1 MEGGRGAVRVPS
13 SPYRSASGMASTLG
27 TGANRFR
34 SASPSRRALA
44 IDMRRIASLLRDPA
58 GALQGTGE
66 SMNNSICSSPNS
78 AWEPGDR
85 GAAPTSLG
93 ASARA
98 ASLSRMV
105 MQNQFTALAER
116 MNTGVSSLQRQ
127 CEVDRRRLA
136 QLEKKLEAQ
145 LDDRADKHDGRER
158 WAEVQ
163 GSVNGLI
170 EETQALARRV
180 DGLDERL
187 WTRTSGSEVSKQR
200 NRELEQQVQ
209 ALEQQNRLAA
219 AAAEETQKRQATKIR
234 RAEHSLEEVLRRMAT
249 MEDEVRQKNAT
260 QRDGYIEA
268 RVNSLEQTQEALDA
282 DIRALQ
288 ASLEDG
294 LQIRDAGQE
303 GADLQGADI
312 FEAIRK
318 SEMGLSALDRK
329 VSSQVEDLSSS
340 VASLRVK
347 VDGLLSRVGG
357 LAERIETA
365 HEPAIESLRLELSQ
379 ARQQERREFD
389 TELQTLKNRLQQAQE
404 SNEEACGELR
414 EALRQSRSEVAALSY
429 RPDIQQDN
437 SWIRNAEE
445 RLAGHEQDLYEL
457 RERLELVQADASLDG
472 KAALMK
478 PAEDFD
484 DFRRRLEW
492 LEEHGAAA
500 ADKSDSSRISQV
512 QNSVCDLVEQ
522 VSRLKQQAA
531 SSEANATSWQQQ
543 VKQIHSLIE
552 RRQSE
557 DSASM
562 RITNEVEAKVGAL
575 SAQVA
580 DMAARMLEVEGNL
593 DFVRENDLPAGQAG
607 TPERATENEAPGQ
620 PSALQEKLEAVAE
633 HLEVVDDLSD
643 RIAELERRFST
654 GPDFHP
660 MGSSSP
666 GPVSE
671 VSFGGEAPLKV
682 AAGPADAVAGQLG
695 ELQLRMDAIDLK
707 MKSVQEA
714 AALKQSKPDR
724 EAEEKLEAL
733 KHELSTLTSRLSA
746 AELQLGSA
754 KEAASEVESLRK
766 EVASKTEAPAE
777 LAALRSEFLDKL
789 AECHAA
795 QDQSKRSAATAATD
809 VKEVRDDVV
818 LLSEKVDATLE
829 DLQEGLTAAKQTV
842 EAVMAPIKQE
852 LKELRS
858 RLPDADA
865 EASAEQ
871 ALLEK
876 LEEVERKMSDM
887 QAATSKA
894 SAVSSEA
901 PAVKDGLEE
910 KLLELQT
917 AFARIEQAKPDCID
931 DTVIVNRLDA
941 LDKRMNEDLQRKV
954 DKLEKYLE
962 EEIDAIKDRIKEEVA
977 GLGKRLDAA
986 LASVRSAQ
994 QDTSKQEQDQLMQM
1008 EELQRRL
1015 LELPEVTVAPADF
1028 AELKEQVK
1036 QVELKV
1042 SSGLGA
1048 SFVPSSG
1055 GTDAAEDTKLRAQVQ
1070 QQVQEMAAQLSK
1082 EVANLAQHQKEIVDT
1097 KATVED
1103 LATQLKAHSAPARD
1117 VEDLASL
1124 RTEFAA
1130 LADRVASTETNC
1142 SATKKD
1148 LEALLGPRNKIG
1160 ISMSSG
1166 NESPLAEVCGR
1177 LDLLTEQVAELQ
1189 NRQEDS
1195 HTGSASL
1202 KGTRKDS
1209 VASADG
1215 SLNFSLTEQTERPGA
1230 PGDSLNFSLTEQT
1243 AKGDFS
1249 SSEPFGKRPAGPGI
1263 SLEAAEEDSDLDEIL
1278 SATDS
1283 PLGGVPGQL
1292 AAGLAELGS
1301 GKDKSADSSRA
1312 SSTSDGP
1319 GGRPRPA
1326 PLKTEEEKSL
1336 PTVAEE
1342 TELGEPTPTS
1352 KGSTSKASTPG
1363 KARPTKSPA
1372 ALSASASASVDS
1384 PMNGSGAL
1392 DASSSQVSASCN
1404 EMSIGMDYSVE
1415 LSTELDEKCDFVEVV
1430 RPVAK
1435 RGAGLSNT
1443 VGTIEEAAEEEEP
1456 VRDRSADEKSVKFEA
1471 KSEATSLKSA
1481 PDALDAL
1488 DALMPKGESEAKA
1501 KGGDALDSLLSSK
1514 PGPPSSTPSSPPGPG
1529 NVLSPK
1535 AKEAAK
1541 EAKKE
1546 ETKEK
1551 DEDEYADASFDG
1563 SMSVPESINE
1573 EEGSGSD
1580 AWGSE
1585 EDV

>member
-1 MEGGRGAVRVPS
+1 
-13 SPYRSASGMASTLG
+13 
-27 TGANRFR
+27 
-34 SASPSRRALA
+34 
-44 IDMRRIASLLRDPA
+44 
-58 GALQGTGE
+58 
-66 SMNNSICSSPNS
+66 
-78 AWEPGDR
+78 
-85 GAAPTSLG
+85 
-93 ASARA
+93 
-98 ASLSRMV
+98 

-170 EETQALARRV
+170 EETQSLARRV

-187 WTRTSGSEVSKQR
+187 WARTSGSEASKQR
-200 NRELEQQVQ
+200 NREIEQQVQ
-209 ALEQQNRLAA
+209 AMEQQNRLAA

-234 RAEHSLEEVLRRMAT
+234 RAEHSLEEVLRRMAA

-260 QRDGYIEA
+260 QRDGYMEA

-282 DIRALQ
+282 DLRALQ

-294 LQIRDAGQE
+294 LQMRDANQE
-303 GADLQGADI
+303 GADLQGADV
-312 FEAIRK
+312 FEAVRK

-329 VSSQVEDLSSS
+329 VSNQVEDLSSS

-389 TELQTLKNRLQQAQE
+389 TELQTFKNRLQQAQD

-437 SWIRNAEE
+437 SWMRTTEE
-445 RLAGHEQDLYEL
+445 RLAGHEQDLFDL
-457 RERLELVQADASLDG
+457 RERLELVQADGTLDG
-472 KAALMK
+472 KTMLMK
-478 PAEDFD
+478 PAEDID
-484 DFRRRLEW
+484 DLRRRLEW
-492 LEEHGAAA
+492 LEEHGSAA
-500 ADKSDSSRISQV
+500 ADKADSSRISQV
-512 QNSVCDLVEQ
+512 QNSLCDLVEQ

-531 SSEANATSWQQQ
+531 SSEANANSWQQQ

-552 RRQSE
+552 RRQNE

-562 RITNEVEAKVGAL
+562 RVTNEVEAKVGAL

-580 DMAARMLEVEGNL
+580 DMAARMLEVEGSL
-593 DFVRENDLPAGQAG
+593 DFVRENDLTTAEVSA
-607 TPERATENEAPGQ
+607 PERTAPESEAPTQ

-643 RIAELERRFST
+643 RLAELERRMST
-654 GPDFHP
+654 GQDFHP
-660 MGSSSP
+660 LGSSSP

-671 VSFGGEAPLKV
+671 VSFGGEAPLK
-682 AAGPADAVAGQLG
+682 ASSAPDLSASQLG
-695 ELQLRMDAIDLK
+695 ELQLRMDAMDLK

-714 AALKQSKPDR
+714 AATKQSKPDGKV
-724 EAEEKLEAL
+724 EEDLQAL
-733 KHELSTLTSRLSA
+733 RKELVSLTSRLGA
-746 AELQLGSA
+746 AELELSSA
-754 KEAASEVESLRK
+754 TEELAKKAEASP
-766 EVASKTEAPAE
+766 APE
-777 LAALRSEFLDKL
+777 LAALRSELLEKVREFN
-789 AECHAA
+789 AG
-795 QDQSKRSAATAATD
+795 QDQSKRSAASAAAE

-829 DLQEGLTAAKQTV
+829 DLQEGLTAAKQAV
-842 EAVMAPIKQE
+842 EAAMAPIKQE

-858 RLPDADA
+858 RLPDSAA
-865 EASAEQ
+865 EESAEQ

-876 LEEVERKMSDM
+876 LEEIERKMKDM
-887 QAATSKA
+887 QTSQTSTSKA
-894 SAVSSEA
+894 
-901 PAVKDGLEE
+901 PAKDGLEE
-910 KLLELQT
+910 KLMQLEM
-917 AFARIEQAKPDCID
+917 AFARIEEAKPASID
-931 DTVIVNRLDA
+931 DTVIVDRLDA
-941 LDKRMNEDLQRKV
+941 LDKRMDEDLQRSV
-954 DKLEKYLE
+954 GRLEKVLG
-962 EEIDAIKDRIKEEVA
+962 EEIEAIKTTLKEQVAALSKRLEVA
-977 GLGKRLDAA
+977 AA
-986 LASVRSAQ
+986 SLRSMQ
-994 QDTSKQEQDQLMQM
+994 EDSTKQEQEQLTQM
-1008 EELQRRL
+1008 EELQRQL
-1015 LELPEVTVAPADF
+1015 LELPETCMATVDF
-1028 AELKEQVK
+1028 VELKEQVK

-1042 SSGLGA
+1042 STGLGA
-1048 SFVPSSG
+1048 SFVPSG
-1055 GTDAAEDTKLRAQVQ
+1055 GADAAEDVKLRAQVQ
-1070 QQVQEMAAQLSK
+1070 QQVQELAGQLSS
-1082 EVANLAQHQKEIVDT
+1082 EVAKLAQHHKEIADT
-1097 KATVED
+1097 KTTVED
-1103 LATQLKAHSAPARD
+1103 LATQLRAQPAQKERPE
-1117 VEDLASL
+1117 VEEYTEELAKL
-1124 RTEFAA
+1124 RKDFGM
-1130 LADRVASTETNC
+1130 LADRLASTETLS

-1160 ISMSSG
+1160 ISMGAG
-1166 NESPLAEVCGR
+1166 NDSPLAEVRGR
-1177 LDLLTEQVAELQ
+1177 LDLLSEQVAELQ
-1189 NRQEDS
+1189 SRQEDS
-1195 HTGSASL
+1195 HAGSASL
-1202 KGTRKDS
+1202 KGARKDS

-1249 SSEPFGKRPAGPGI
+1249 SSEPFGKRPAGI
-1263 SLEAAEEDSDLDEIL
+1263 SLEVAEEDSDLDEIL

-1283 PLGGVPGQL
+1283 PVGVPGQL
-1292 AAGLAELGS
+1292 AGLAEMAGPV
-1301 GKDKSADSSRA
+1301 KDSIGDSSGRGA
-1312 SSTSDGP
+1312 ATSDGP

-1352 KGSTSKASTPG
+1352 KGSTVG
-1363 KARPTKSPA
+1363 KARNTKSPA
-1372 ALSASASASVDS
+1372 AGSASASADS

-1435 RGAGLSNT
+1435 RGLAGLGVAGT
-1443 VGTIEEAAEEEEP
+1443 VGTIEEAAEEAEEP
-1456 VRDRSADEKSVKFEA
+1456 PKSGEKSE
-1471 KSEATSLKSA
+1471 TSGQPKEQAPAAPLESA

-1488 DALMPKGESEAKA
+1488 MPKVEAK
-1501 KGGDALDSLLSSK
+1501 KLDALDSLMSSK
-1514 PGPPSSTPSSPPGPG
+1514 PGPSPGPAG
-1529 NVLSPK
+1529 PVLVPSPK
-1535 AKEAAK
+1535 AKEAKSEK
-1541 EAKKE
+1541 E
-1546 ETKEK
+1546 
-1551 DEDEYADASFDG
+1551 DDEYADASFDG

-1573 EEGSGSD
+1573 EASGSD

>member
-1 MEGGRGAVRVPS
+1 
-13 SPYRSASGMASTLG
+13 
-27 TGANRFR
+27 
-34 SASPSRRALA
+34 
-44 IDMRRIASLLRDPA
+44 
-58 GALQGTGE
+58 
-66 SMNNSICSSPNS
+66 MNNSICSSPNS

-85 GAAPTSLG
+85 GAAPTVG

-98 ASLSRMV
+98 SSLSRMV

-170 EETQALARRV
+170 EETQSLARRV

-187 WTRTSGSEVSKQR
+187 WARTSGSEASKQR
-200 NRELEQQVQ
+200 NREIEQQVQ
-209 ALEQQNRLAA
+209 AMEQQNRLAA

-234 RAEHSLEEVLRRMAT
+234 RAEHSLEEVLRRMAA

-260 QRDGYIEA
+260 QRDGYMEA

-282 DIRALQ
+282 DLRALQ

-294 LQIRDAGQE
+294 MRDANQE
-303 GADLQGADI
+303 SADLQGADV
-312 FEAIRK
+312 FEAVRK

-329 VSSQVEDLSSS
+329 VSNQVEDLSSS

-365 HEPAIESLRLELSQ
+365 HEPAVESLRLELSQ
-379 ARQQERREFD
+379 ARQQERRELD
-389 TELQTLKNRLQQAQE
+389 TELQTFKNRLQQAQD

-437 SWIRNAEE
+437 SWMRTTEE
-445 RLAGHEQDLYEL
+445 RLAGHEQDLFDL
-457 RERLELVQADASLDG
+457 RERLELVQADGTVDG
-472 KAALMK
+472 KTMLMK
-478 PAEDFD
+478 PAEDID
-484 DFRRRLEW
+484 DLRRRLEW
-492 LEEHGAAA
+492 LEEHGSAA
-500 ADKSDSSRISQV
+500 ADKADSSRISQV
-512 QNSVCDLVEQ
+512 QNSLCDLVEQ

-531 SSEANATSWQQQ
+531 SSEANANSWQQQ

-557 DSASM
+557 ESASM
-562 RITNEVEAKVGAL
+562 RVTNEVEAKVGAL

-580 DMAARMLEVEGNL
+580 DMAARMLEVEGSL
-593 DFVRENDLPAGQAG
+593 DFVRESDLTAGEVTA
-607 TPERATENEAPGQ
+607 PERTAPESEAPAQ

-643 RIAELERRFST
+643 RLAELERRMST
-654 GPDFHP
+654 GQDFHP
-660 MGSSSP
+660 LGSSSP

-682 AAGPADAVAGQLG
+682 PSAPDVAASQLG
-695 ELQLRMDAIDLK
+695 ELQLRMDAMDLK

-714 AALKQSKPDR
+714 TATKHSKPDGKV
-724 EAEEKLEAL
+724 EADLQAL
-733 KHELSTLTSRLSA
+733 RNELGSLTSRLGA
-746 AELQLGSA
+746 AELELSSA
-754 KEAASEVESLRK
+754 TEELAKKAEEACEASP
-766 EVASKTEAPAE
+766 APE
-777 LAALRSEFLDKL
+777 LAALRSELLEKVKEFN
-789 AECHAA
+789 AG
-795 QDQSKRSAATAATD
+795 QDQSKRSAATAAAE

-829 DLQEGLTAAKQTV
+829 DLQEGLTAAKQAV
-842 EAVMAPIKQE
+842 EAAMAPIKQE

-858 RLPDADA
+858 RLPDSAA
-865 EASAEQ
+865 EESAEQ

-876 LEEVERKMSDM
+876 LEEIERKMKELQTS
-887 QAATSKA
+887 QTSASKA
-894 SAVSSEA
+894 
-901 PAVKDGLEE
+901 PAKDGLEE
-910 KLLELQT
+910 KLSQLET
-917 AFARIEQAKPDCID
+917 AFARIEEAKPASID
-931 DTVIVNRLDA
+931 DTVIVDRLDA
-941 LDKRMNEDLQRKV
+941 LDKRMDEDLQRSV
-954 DKLEKYLE
+954 AALEKLLG
-962 EEIDAIKDRIKEEVA
+962 EEIEAIKTTLKEQVAALSKRLEVA
-977 GLGKRLDAA
+977 AA
-986 LASVRSAQ
+986 SLRSMQ
-994 QDTSKQEQDQLMQM
+994 EDSTKQEQEQLTQM
-1008 EELQRRL
+1008 EELQRQL
-1015 LELPEVTVAPADF
+1015 LELPETCVATVDF
-1028 AELKEQVK
+1028 VELKEQVK

-1042 SSGLGA
+1042 STGLGA
-1048 SFVPSSG
+1048 SFVPSG
-1055 GTDAAEDTKLRAQVQ
+1055 GGDASEDVKLRAQVQ
-1070 QQVQEMAAQLSK
+1070 QQVQELAGQLSA
-1082 EVANLAQHQKEIVDT
+1082 EVAKLAQHHKEIADT
-1097 KATVED
+1097 KTTVED
-1103 LATQLKAHSAPARD
+1103 LATQLKAQPAQTELPEAGHS
-1117 VEDLASL
+1117 EELAKL
-1124 RTEFAA
+1124 RNDFGE
-1130 LADRVASTETNC
+1130 LADRLASTETLS

-1160 ISMSSG
+1160 ISMGAG
-1166 NESPLAEVCGR
+1166 NDSPLAEVRGR
-1177 LDLLTEQVAELQ
+1177 LDLLSEQVAELQ
-1189 NRQEDS
+1189 SRHEES
-1195 HTGSASL
+1195 HPGSASL
-1202 KGTRKDS
+1202 KGARKDS

-1249 SSEPFGKRPAGPGI
+1249 SSEPFGKRPAGI
-1263 SLEAAEEDSDLDEIL
+1263 SLEVAEEDSDLDEIL

-1283 PLGGVPGQL
+1283 PVGVPGQL
-1292 AAGLAELGS
+1292 AGLAEMAGPA
-1301 GKDKSADSSRA
+1301 KDSIGDSSGRGA
-1312 SSTSDGP
+1312 ATSDGP

-1352 KGSTSKASTPG
+1352 KGSTVG
-1363 KARPTKSPA
+1363 KARNTKSPA
-1372 ALSASASASVDS
+1372 AGSASASADS

-1435 RGAGLSNT
+1435 RGLAGLGVAGT
-1443 VGTIEEAAEEEEP
+1443 VGTIEEAAEEAEEP
-1456 VRDRSADEKSVKFEA
+1456 PRSGEKSE
-1471 KSEATSLKSA
+1471 TSGQPKEQVPAAPLESA

-1488 DALMPKGESEAKA
+1488 DALMPKGEAK
-1501 KGGDALDSLLSSK
+1501 KPDALDSLMSSK
-1514 PGPPSSTPSSPPGPG
+1514 PDSRPGPAG
-1529 NVLSPK
+1529 PVLVPSPK
-1535 AKEAAK
+1535 AKESKSEK
-1541 EAKKE
+1541 E
-1546 ETKEK
+1546 
-1551 DEDEYADASFDG
+1551 DDEYADASFDG

-1573 EEGSGSD
+1573 EASGSD